1 MRELPP
7 VNLGNQS
14 DTFSAGDVMPVTPSD
29 TVDLPFIARAI
40 RAKVGGDLRITSGA
54 GIVRDTFIGE
64 GELLPVTAIRIHA
77 TGTTATG
84 LEALK

>member
-14 DTFSAGDVMPVTPSD
+14 DTFSAADVLPVTPSN

-40 RAKVGGDLRITSGA
+40 RARAGGDIRITSGA
-54 GIVRDTFIGE
+54 GIVRDTFIGD
-64 GELLPVTAIRIHA
+64 GELLPVAVTRIHA

-84 LEALK
+84 IEALM

>member
-14 DTFSAGDVMPVTPSD
+14 DTFSAGDVLPVTPSD
-29 TVDLPFIARAI
+29 TEDLPFVARAI
-40 RAKVGGDLRITSGA
+40 RARSGGDLRITSGA
-54 GIVRDTFIGE
+54 GIVRDTFISD
-64 GELLPVTAIRIHA
+64 GELLPITATRIHA
-77 TGTTATG
+77 TGTVATG